1 MKAIQLKEFISNNN
15 IEYHYY
21 GEGEDREVYFFVPF
35 YCIKDFA
42 KLLDSYDF
50 DDGGVE
56 CCLKDGYIGLKASI
70 ILEPRGIDF
79 EEVFENLNGSR

>member
-1 MKAIQLKEFISNNN
+1 MKAIELKEFVEEQD

-21 GEGEDREVYFFVPF
+21 VQNEDRDVYFFVPF

-42 KLLDSYDF
+42 KLLDNFDF

-56 CCLKDGYIGLKASI
+56 CYLKDGYIGFKAST
-70 ILEPRGIDF
+70 ILEPRGI
-79 EEVFENLNGSR
+79 ELIEVFDIID